1 MVSWNGKIIEDDG
14 KPWILGLPSIY
25 RRFSPSI
32 QFPWNLGIFHCHV
45 WLPKG
50 SLFLDNPIWFPKME
64 QYSSICSRLQ
74 LPRMDTRVPGGHRC
88 CSFTREKSK
97 RVYVC
102 IYNTYDCSHPHQ
114 VGISLRIPYSIYLR
128 TSGWLCTMI
137 IIIWHTHIYIYI
149 IYKTYIVHTI

>member
-1 MVSWNGKIIEDDG
+1 
-14 KPWILGLPSIY
+14 
-25 RRFSPSI
+25 
-32 QFPWNLGIFHCHV
+32 
-45 WLPKG
+45 
-50 SLFLDNPIWFPKME
+50 ME

-137 IIIWHTHIYIYI
+137 IIIWHTYIYI
-149 IYKTYIVHTI
+149 IYKHILYILFNLSALLTLPPDLLWESQATQVLSDLESRDDIPSFVVTGEHPVNLLTCPWLLWPPANYTAIVG